1 MRGARPL
8 RALILAAGASRRL
21 GRPKALIEVEGTP
34 VVRMLVNR
42 LQEAGI
48 DSVIVTRQ
56 ELMFDI
62 AQSCQD
68 STIVVNPTP
77 DLGRTGT
84 IRCGILHLISQRG
97 GDRPFRLLIVPVDRP
112 GFSTDTLRVLSE
124 QNQCSVPS
132 MDGRGGHPILLMPDD
147 IERIVAEPNPDRP
160 LRDLVNP
167 VHLPVEDPLLHL
179 NLDREEDLIGFES

>member
-42 LQEAGI
+42 IQEIGI

-62 AQSCQD
+62 AQTCQD

-160 LRDLVNP
+160 VYAMLRSN
-167 VHLPVEDPLLHL
+167 LP
-179 NLDREEDLIGFES
+179 

>member
-21 GRPKALIEVEGTP
+21 GRPKALIEVDGTP

-42 LQEAGI
+42 LQEVGI

-62 AQSCQD
+62 AQACQD

>member
-1 MRGARPL
+1 MRRAHPL
-8 RALILAAGASRRL
+8 RALILAAGASKRL
-21 GRPKALIEVEGTP
+21 GRPKALIKVDGTP
-34 VVRMLVNR
+34 VVRMLGKR
-42 LQEAGI
+42 LQNIGI
-48 DSVIVTRQ
+48 EPVIVTRQ

-62 AQSCQD
+62 AQTCQD

-112 GFSTDTLRVLSE
+112 GFSTDTLRLLSE

-132 MDGRGGHPILLMPDD
+132 MDGRGGHPILLMPND

-179 NLDREEDLIGFES
+179 NLDKEEDLIGFES

>member
-62 AQSCQD
+62 AQTCQD

-112 GFSTDTLRVLSE
+112 GFSTDTLRLLSK
-124 QNQCSVPS
+124 QNQCSVPA

>member
-1 MRGARPL
+1 MRRAHPL

-21 GRPKALIEVEGTP
+21 GRPKAFIKVDGTP
-34 VVRMLVNR
+34 VVRMLGER
-42 LQEAGI
+42 LQNIGI
-48 DSVIVTRQ
+48 EPVIVTRQ

-62 AQSCQD
+62 AQTCQE
-68 STIVVNPTP
+68 STVIVNPTP
-77 DLGRTGT
+77 ELGRTGT
-84 IRCGILHLISQRG
+84 IRCGILHLKSQRG
-97 GDRPFRLLIVPVDRP
+97 GEQPFRLLIVPVDRP
-112 GFSTDTLRVLSE
+112 GFSMDTLRLISE
-124 QNQCSVPS
+124 QNQCSVPA

-147 IERIVAEPNPDRP
+147 IERIIAELNPDRP

>member
-42 LQEAGI
+42 LQEVGI

-112 GFSTDTLRVLSE
+112 GFSTDTLRLLSE

>member
-62 AQSCQD
+62 AQTCQD

-112 GFSTDTLRVLSE
+112 GFSTDTLRLLSE

>member
-8 RALILAAGASRRL
+8 RALILAAGASKRL

-34 VVRMLVNR
+34 VVRMLANR

-62 AQSCQD
+62 AQTCQD

-112 GFSTDTLRVLSE
+112 GFSTDTLRLLSE
-124 QNQCSVPS
+124 QNQCSVPA